1 MKQAAHDNIKKT
13 STTTTAEPVP
23 VTTTAVA
30 IEDNDKYVL
39 TLSRSL
45 IEPFLTFSSRRDLR
59 EKGNW

>member
-13 STTTTAEPVP
+13 STTTTAEPA